1 MVKNF
6 EDNFRYN
13 AMVQGA
19 TLKSMM
25 LEFASIS
32 YLTLLMTF

>member
-1 MVKNF
+1 MRNLAFAYILLGLPVL
-6 EDNFRYN
+6 
-13 AMVQGA
+13 
-19 TLKSMM
+19 LKSMM